1 MIAHSLTRFYSSY
14 SSGKDAPS
22 SLSPSSRLL
31 LLRDVIDNIPWC
43 NKYCNFV
50 IVPPLYRAVGHG
62 AVHHADPSLYSRKW
76 IWFARLVT
84 DTLPY
89 HSDSQ
94 LNFHICIYQSGSSHN
109 SAGCYLRLKVRH
121 DPSSISH
128 RLCYSCTS
136 FIRPRLRLGARET
149 MRTLSLYRT
158 RNQR

>member
-1 MIAHSLTRFYSSY
+1 MIARSLTRFYSSY

-43 NKYCNFV
+43 NKILQLRDCT
-50 IVPPLYRAVGHG
+50 AVVQGG
-62 AVHHADPSLYSRKW
+62 GTRRSSPDPSLYSRKW

-136 FIRPRLRLGARET
+136 FIRPRLRLAARET